1 MREEEVTSIATKPS
15 LEGLGSP
22 SLLSCASPLVSGS
35 PLCFCCNSPLSWHSM
50 SDPSSTYRTCDEI
63 SNVRQERDLIER
75 VRKLL
80 LAHGIASEKEMKD
93 IEKQVR
99 KDVDDAIAKAKENH
113 VGGQIKLKV
122 KILTANFRE
131 DELVDMMINLFAT
144 YLFQLFFVIVFFV
157 KLDDIVRG
165 CHDLGYSIMVL

>member
-1 MREEEVTSIATKPS
+1 MDTYRYHR
-15 LEGLGSP
+15 
-22 SLLSCASPLVSGS
+22 
-35 PLCFCCNSPLSWHSM
+35 HSM

-165 CHDLGYSIMVL
+165 CHDLGYSIMILQQFL